1 MNKIIFDD
9 TAGTNELNERE
20 KSILRTIIH
29 LYLLN
34 ASPVGSRNISKYLER
49 ELKLSP
55 ATIRNVMADL
65 EEKDFISHLHTSAGR
80 FPTDKGYRYYVD
92 SLMKLEQISE
102 NEKITVKKNLNLSN
116 PEDMLK
122 DVSRIIGMI
131 SRYLGFVE
139 LPNLKQ
145 LILIKIEL
153 IPLSTNRILAVLA
166 LDSNIVKTITMEA
179 DFEINQN
186 HLLQINQLL
195 NEKISGKPIN
205 YISEHFNSILI
216 DHFTTS
222 TPLVRLFIDSIDS
235 LFKKSNHNERVILS
249 GTQNLLSYPEFED
262 LSKVKGVIELIEN
275 EDMIIHLLDEQKV
288 SDETVKILIGKE
300 LNNQLFDDYSI
311 VVTNY
316 HIGSANGSVGL
327 IGPKRMNYSK
337 IISLLS
343 YISHFINKK
352 V

>member
-1 MNKIIFDD
+1 MNKFLIN
-9 TAGTNELNERE
+9 TNVADELNERE
-20 KSILRTIIH
+20 RSILRSIIH

-55 ATIRNVMADL
+55 ATIRNIMSDL
-65 EEKDFISHLHTSAGR
+65 EERDFISHLHTSAGR

-92 SLMKLEQISE
+92 SLMPIEQITE
-102 NEKITVKKNLNLSN
+102 VEKITVQQNLIASDPGN
-116 PEDMLK
+116 MLK
-122 DVSRIIGMI
+122 DVSKIIGLI
-131 SRYLGFVE
+131 SKYLGFVE

-153 IPLSTNRILAVLA
+153 IPLSSNRILAVLA

-179 DFEINQN
+179 NFEIDQN
-186 HLLQINQLL
+186 HLFQINQLL
-195 NEKISGKPIN
+195 NEKIAGKPISYIN
-205 YISEHFNSILI
+205 DNFSAIISEQFS
-216 DHFTTS
+216 FS
-222 TPLVRLFIDSIDS
+222 APLVRLFIDSIDI
-235 LFKKSNHNERVILS
+235 LFKNDNVDRMIMS

-262 LSKVKGVIELIEN
+262 SSKIKGVIELIEN
-275 EDMIIHLLDEQKV
+275 EDVIIHLLDNQI
-288 SDETVKILIGKE
+288 SNDESVKILIGKE
-300 LNNQLFDDYSI
+300 LNNQLLDDYSI

-337 IISLLS
+337 ITSLLN
-343 YISHFINKK
+343 YISELINKK
-352 V
+352 I